1 MREPTILDYAL
12 LTILALIWSSAFFN
26 IKIATYSYGP
36 VMIAFLRIFFG
47 AIPVVGL
54 CLIKK
59 IKIEAFSKDWYWFAL
74 IGVVNLVIPFFL
86 IAYGVQKVQSNLAA
100 ILMATTP
107 LSATVLAHFF
117 TQNEKINFTKFFGV
131 LMGFSGIVFLFSDKF
146 LINEEN
152 FISAVF
158 ILVGSTFY
166 VIGGLLTLKISNK
179 KNENVT
185 SSILIWATIFIL
197 PISIILYYLNPTDAF
212 VFIDDLHFS
221 HRLDSTL
228 SLIYNSLMS
237 LSPWRKGP
245 FSLFDI
251 TINAEWKSNLKWDR
265 LKPVFP
271 LLKNKRIIDIGCG
284 NGYYMYRMLAHDP
297 SFVMGVDPSDLTFF
311 QFYAIQKYLEDKR
324 LSYLPIGWQSLGC
337 FDAYFDVVF
346 CMGVLYHCKSPAD
359 LISMCRSVC
368 KRDGVLVFETLIIDG
383 DDDMALCPKDRY
395 AKMPNVHFIPTVPCL
410 LNWLKSGGFSS
421 AEVIS
426 NEWTSTN
433 EQRITEWTFPHSL
446 SNCLDS
452 ENSRLTVEG
461 YPAPKRVVVL
471 ATLK

>member
-1 MREPTILDYAL
+1 MREPKLIDYFL
-12 LTILALIWSSAFFN
+12 LTFLSLIWASAFFN

-54 CLIKK
+54 CLFKK

-117 TQNEKINFTKFFGV
+117 TKNEKINFIKVFGV
-131 LMGFSGIVFLFSDKF
+131 LIGFSGIVFLFSDKF

-197 PISIILYYLNPTDAF
+197 PISLILYYFNPTHVFAF
-212 VFIDDLHFS
+212 THDLHFS
-221 HRLDSTL
+221 HRIDSTL
-228 SLIYNSLMS
+228 SLIYLGTVPTGIAW
-237 LSPWRKGP
+237 LIR
-245 FSLFDI
+245 FRI
-251 TINAEWKSNLKWDR
+251 
-265 LKPVFP
+265 
-271 LLKNKRIIDIGCG
+271 LKN
-284 NGYYMYRMLAHDP
+284 NG
-297 SFVMGVDPSDLTFF
+297 
-311 QFYAIQKYLEDKR
+311 
-324 LSYLPIGWQSLGC
+324 
-337 FDAYFDVVF
+337 
-346 CMGVLYHCKSPAD
+346 
-359 LISMCRSVC
+359 
-368 KRDGVLVFETLIIDG
+368 LVFQAQVAYLIPIFG
-383 DDDMALCPKDRY
+383 IILGYIFLNEIITSKVIIALVAVIVGIYLVK
-395 AKMPNVHFIPTVPCL
+395 
-410 LNWLKSGGFSS
+410 KSSKINIVSG
-421 AEVIS
+421 
-426 NEWTSTN
+426 
-433 EQRITEWTFPHSL
+433 
-446 SNCLDS
+446 
-452 ENSRLTVEG
+452 
-461 YPAPKRVVVL
+461 
-471 ATLK
+471 